1 MELNTRGSLSFD
13 LVADVYDET
22 RGGGGRVERF
32 AERLVKLVPDE
43 GLVLDVGA
51 GTGMLTAAVARRRG
65 HVVGIDIAA
74 RMLALAATRLPGRV
88 VRGDAARLPF
98 RDATFTAAYAVWVLQ
113 HVGDPKSVMAE
124 ARRVLTSDGRFIV
137 MTTNRSS
144 RHDDFSELVDPVL
157 ERLRPGRT
165 MRDDPAI
172 LTRLAA
178 EAGLRMDQLDWV
190 TDEFMGNSP
199 AEQADLMESKST
211 SVLWELSSEEWEEEI
226 VPLLTRLRN
235 LPEPERPRP
244 ARAENAVVVFAK
256 TTHSL

>member
-1 MELNTRGSLSFD
+1 M
-13 LVADVYDET
+13 YDET

-32 AERLVKLVPDE
+32 AERLVNVLPDE
-43 GLVLDVGA
+43 GLVLDIGA
-51 GTGMLTAAVARRRG
+51 GTGSLSAAVARRRG

-98 RDATFTAAYAVWVLQ
+98 RDATFAAAYAVWVLQ
-113 HVGDPKSVMAE
+113 HVEDPTSVMAE

-144 RHDDFSELVDPVL
+144 RHDDISELVDPVM
-157 ERLRPGRT
+157 ERLRPGRI
-165 MRDDPAI
+165 MRDDPAN

-178 EAGLRMDQLDWV
+178 EAGLRVEQLDWV
-190 TDEFMGNSP
+190 ADEFMGNSP
-199 AEQADLMESKST
+199 AEQADLMELKST
-211 SVLWELSSEEWEEEI
+211 SVLWELSPEEWEKAI
-226 VPLLTRLRN
+226 VPLLARLRS
-235 LPEPERPRP
+235 LPDPQRARP

-256 TTHSL
+256 TRVSPQQPQVEGVA